1 MIVNHTLV
9 EFILSVSFSFLIG
22 LEIKAYRLQFGKN
35 SEKEFFGTTRTFS
48 FIGIVGFIFYKIEP
62 LHFLVFIAGLIGLTL
77 LYAIFYIEKVKEK
90 KFSILLY
97 LIMLIVYS
105 MGAITTIYPLW
116 MGALIFV
123 FIVFILNSKNIIYRF
138 SSAINT
144 YEFETLGKMILLSA
158 VILPLLPKTNV
169 IPFVPLSPFK
179 IWLAVVV
186 ISAISYGGYLVEKYF
201 MPSKGLFLTG
211 IIGGTYS
218 STATTVVL
226 SRKLKQMG
234 KNYTANAAVIAS
246 TSVMFLRLI
255 VVAFIFN
262 PTIAKTVSIPFLTLS
277 IVGFAISYFYLKQT
291 KKDSLATDFV
301 DKNPLEL
308 GTAFLFAFLFVVMI
322 MLTHFITTKYGS
334 NGLEMFSFVVG
345 LTDIDPFI
353 LSILTGKY
361 VVSQNELVNA
371 ILIAA
376 GSNNLIK
383 AIYALYFGGVK
394 NSYISAFW
402 VSVLGL
408 ASIVWSFVV

>member
-1 MIVNHTLV
+1 MIANHTLV
-9 EFILSVSFSFLIG
+9 EFILTVSFSFLIG
-22 LEIKAYRLQFGKN
+22 LEIKAYRIQFGKN
-35 SEKEFFGTTRTFS
+35 GEKEFFGTTRTFS
-48 FIGIVGFIFYKIEP
+48 FIGVVGFVFYKIEP
-62 LHFLVFIAGLIGLTL
+62 IHLSVFIAGLVGLSI
-77 LYAIFYIEKVKEK
+77 LYSIFYMEKVKDK

-97 LIMLIVYS
+97 LVMLIIYS
-105 MGAITTIYPLW
+105 MGAILTIYPLW
-116 MGALIFV
+116 FGALIFV
-123 FIVFILNSKNIIYRF
+123 FIVFILNSKNIIYKF
-138 SSAINT
+138 SLQINT
-144 YEFETLGKMILLSA
+144 YEFETLGKMVLLSA
-158 VILPLLPKTNV
+158 VVLPLLPKTNI
-169 IPFVPLSPFK
+169 IPFIPLSPFK

-186 ISAISYGGYLVEKYF
+186 ISAISYGGYLVEKYL

-234 KNYTANAAVIAS
+234 KNNTANAAIIAS
-246 TSVMFLRLI
+246 TSVMFIRLI

-262 PTIAKTVSIPFLTLS
+262 PSIAKSISIPFILLCV
-277 IVGFAISYFYLKQT
+277 VGFGISLIYLKKGE
-291 KKDSLATDFV
+291 KKSVQSDFV

-334 NGLEMFSFVVG
+334 NGLEMFSFLVG

-361 VVSQNELVNA
+361 AVTQNELVNA

-402 VSVLGL
+402 IFVLGF
-408 ASIVWSFVV
+408 ASIAWSFVV

>member
-9 EFILSVSFSFLIG
+9 EFILTVSFSFLIG
-22 LEIKAYRLQFGKN
+22 LEIKAYRIQFGKN

-62 LHFLVFIAGLIGLTL
+62 IHLSVFIAGLVGLSI
-77 LYAIFYIEKVKEK
+77 LYSIFYMEKVKDK

-97 LIMLIVYS
+97 LVMLIIYS
-105 MGAITTIYPLW
+105 MGAILTIYPLW
-116 MGALIFV
+116 FGALIFV
-123 FIVFILNSKNIIYRF
+123 FIVFILNSKNIIYKF
-138 SSAINT
+138 SLQINT
-144 YEFETLGKMILLSA
+144 YEFETLGKMVLLSA
-158 VILPLLPKTNV
+158 VVLPLLPKTNI
-169 IPFVPLSPFK
+169 IPFIPLSPFK

-186 ISAISYGGYLVEKYF
+186 ISAISYGGYLVEKYL

-234 KNYTANAAVIAS
+234 KNNTANAAIIAS
-246 TSVMFLRLI
+246 TSVMFIRLI

-262 PTIAKTVSIPFLTLS
+262 PSIAKSISIPFILLCA
-277 IVGFAISYFYLKQT
+277 VGFGISLIYLKKGE
-291 KKDSLATDFV
+291 KKSVQSDFV

-308 GTAFLFAFLFVVMI
+308 GTAFLFAFLFVAMI

-361 VVSQNELVNA
+361 AVTQNELVNA

-402 VSVLGL
+402 IFVLGF
-408 ASIVWSFVV
+408 ASIAWSFVV